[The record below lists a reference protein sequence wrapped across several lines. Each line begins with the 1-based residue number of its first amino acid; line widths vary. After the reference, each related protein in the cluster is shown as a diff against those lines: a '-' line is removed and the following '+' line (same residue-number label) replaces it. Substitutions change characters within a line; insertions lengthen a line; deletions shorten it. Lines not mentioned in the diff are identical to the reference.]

1 MVFKMI
7 DNELPFS
14 KTDLSNIGRVNCE
27 FALFSRHDVLDYKY
41 SLLFNVCSTFYAMNF
56 NLLNF

>member
-1 MVFKMI
+1 MVDGLGYHKIVLSIFKGV
-7 DNELPFS
+7 E
-14 KTDLSNIGRVNCE
+14 CE
-27 FALFSRHDVLDYKY
+27 FALFSRHDVLNNKY